1 MSGWP
6 AAYLRRSIIDGAYE
20 PYRRALVRCILVS
33 DAGPKSDTRCTY
45 CRKKI
50 GDSYAREIGSR
61 FIYCDY
67 DCYQF
72 AVETPIITLNAR
84 ATSMRTWTVNS

>member
-1 MSGWP
+1 M
-6 AAYLRRSIIDGAYE
+6 
-20 PYRRALVRCILVS
+20 RCILVS
-33 DAGPKSDTRCTY
+33 DGHLKAETCCTN

-67 DCYQF
+67 DCYRGAADAQI
-72 AVETPIITLNAR
+72 ALR
-84 ATSMRTWTVNS
+84 AGRSVPNTSWTASS

>member
-1 MSGWP
+1 M
-6 AAYLRRSIIDGAYE
+6 
-20 PYRRALVRCILVS
+20 RCILVS
-33 DAGPKSDTRCTY
+33 DASLKSDTRCTY

-67 DCYQF
+67 DCYRR
-72 AVETPIITLNAR
+72 AAETPALALSAR
-84 ATSMRTWTVNS
+84 ATSTNIWTVNS